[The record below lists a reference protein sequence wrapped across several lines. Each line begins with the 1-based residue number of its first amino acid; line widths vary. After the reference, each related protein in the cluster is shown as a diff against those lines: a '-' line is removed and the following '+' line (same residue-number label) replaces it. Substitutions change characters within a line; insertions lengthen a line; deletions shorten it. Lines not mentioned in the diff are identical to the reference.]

1 MDYRDEV
8 YFNAQP
14 DREVAFS
21 EEEYAQRLTC
31 IRKAMAK
38 AGIDCL
44 FLSSPESMYYV
55 SGYRCMW
62 YHTESPL
69 EWTATNGI
77 AVHIDHDKYIHFET
91 EREAV
96 LTRTF
101 TVDTDTRYFPKS
113 SYRDGIGFV
122 ADELSAEGWLKGTVG
137 LEMSAMRPNRAV
149 SDRFQVAFESAGAK
163 VVDGSLVLRDVR
175 WVKSPAEM
183 EVLKESARLASVG
196 MKRAME
202 VLRPGVMELEVQGE
216 ITLAIAKEGGEQQAQ
231 IMPVLSGKK
240 SLATHGYTTRRK
252 MQAGDI
258 VCIDVCGV
266 HNRYHMNAARTFSL
280 GEPADDVKD
289 VCHRAS
295 NVMDIVKDCLRPNLP
310 IREFNEKVKAHYDK
324 EDLWDSRGWIGGYEM
339 GISFPSDWVG
349 NFVYDPLSEKNA
361 DCVFEPGTAVNHE
374 IQVFMPRHTG
384 QFFMIESLLF
394 EEDKVSF
401 ATPDISYDLI
411 VIE

>member
-1 MDYRDEV
+1 VEYRDEV

-14 DREVAFS
+14 EREVPFS
-21 EEEYAQRLTC
+21 EEEYAQRLTR
-31 IRKAMAK
+31 IRKAMAE

-44 FLSSPESMYYV
+44 FLSSPESMFYV

-62 YHTESPL
+62 YHTESAM
-69 EWTATNGI
+69 EWAATNGI
-77 AVHIDHDKYIHFET
+77 AVHVDHDHYIHFET

-101 TVDTDTRYFPKS
+101 TADTDTRYFPKS
-113 SYRDGIGFV
+113 SYRDGTTFI
-122 ADELSAEGWLKGTVG
+122 ADELKAAGWLKGNIG
-137 LEMSAMRPNRAV
+137 IEKYAMRPNRAV
-149 SDRFQVAFESAGAK
+149 SDRFQAAFEAAGAE
-163 VVDGSLVLRDVR
+163 VIDGSTILREVR

-183 EVLKESARLASVG
+183 AMLKESARLASVG

-216 ITLAIAKEGGEQQAQ
+216 ITLAIAREGGEQQAQ

-280 GEPADDVKD
+280 GEPEADVKD

-295 NVMDIVKDCLRPNLP
+295 NVMDIVRDCLRPNLP
-310 IREFNEKVKAHYDK
+310 VREFNEKVKAHYDA
-324 EDLWDSRGWIGGYEM
+324 EDLWTSRGWIGGYEM
-339 GISFPSDWVG
+339 GIGFPSDWVG

-361 DCVFEPGTAVNHE
+361 DRVFEPGTAVNHE

-394 EEDKVSF
+394 EEDKASF
-401 ATPDISYDLI
+401 ATPDIPYDLI
-411 VIE
+411 VIY

>member
-1 MDYRDEV
+1 MEYRDEV
-8 YFNAQP
+8 YFQAQP
-14 DREVAFS
+14 EREVPFS
-21 EEEYAQRLTC
+21 EEEYAGRLTR

-62 YHTESPL
+62 YHTESPI
-69 EWTATNGI
+69 EWSATNGI
-77 AVHIDHDKYIHFET
+77 AVHVDHDHYIHFET

-113 SYRDGIGFV
+113 SYRDGTAFI
-122 ADELSAEGWLKGTVG
+122 ASELKAAGWLKGNIG
-137 LEMSAMRPNRAV
+137 IEKYAMRPNRAV
-149 SDRFQVAFESAGAK
+149 SDRFQAAFEAEGAE
-163 VVDGSLVLRDVR
+163 VIDGSMVLREVR

-183 EVLKESARLASVG
+183 AMLKESARLATVG
-196 MKRAME
+196 LKRALE

-231 IMPVLSGKK
+231 IMPVISGQK
-240 SLATHGYTTRRK
+240 SLATHAYTTRRK

-266 HNRYHMNAARTFSL
+266 HNRYHINGARTFAL
-280 GEPADDVKD
+280 GDPGKD
-289 VCHRAS
+289 VLDVTDRAAA
-295 NVMDIVKDCLRPNLP
+295 VMDVVKDCLRPNLP
-310 IREFNEKVKAHYDK
+310 VREFNEKVKAHYDR
-324 EDLWDSRGWIGGYEM
+324 EGLWESRGWIGGYEM
-339 GISFPSDWVG
+339 GIGFPSDWVG

-361 DCVFEPGTAVNHE
+361 DRVFEPGTAVNHE
-374 IQVFMPRHTG
+374 IQIFMPRMKG

-394 EEDKVSF
+394 EEDR
-401 ATPDISYDLI
+401 ATLCTPEVPYTLN
-411 VIE
+411 VVE